1 MWGLVGKHFGG
12 GMAAIE
18 YAQVYSPLVDIYLM
32 IGAVNE
38 LEAEALEDIDNRPE
52 LTDEEVRQ
60 EMAREIMQKARAKYG

>member
-1 MWGLVGKHFGG
+1 MVGKHFGG